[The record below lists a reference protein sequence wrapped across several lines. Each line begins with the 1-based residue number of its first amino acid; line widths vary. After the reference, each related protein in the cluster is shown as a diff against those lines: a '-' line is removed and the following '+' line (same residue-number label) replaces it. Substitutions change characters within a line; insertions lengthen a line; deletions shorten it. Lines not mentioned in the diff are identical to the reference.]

1 MLNRRLLRAKAV
13 QALYATKIA
22 NDANRLLAQDEVV
35 AAYQPDL
42 NSMEPQNLVKLEGM
56 RRLALLTLDEFI
68 KDGQPGDEAPVP
80 YEVIQTARR
89 AYEEYNVQNKKDRPV
104 ILNRVLQETEAI
116 YDEFLRVLSLLLEL
130 AQQAELDR
138 ERPVRDPDDDFA
150 VVSGLNDNAIIKLL
164 RADETFEV
172 ETIRRGISWG
182 DDRTVVRKTY
192 REALRKDEAYRL
204 YCTQNTHT
212 VEEDQKLIQH
222 VLRAVVLKHEVPVA
236 FFEQLDLFW
245 EEHYDIIRSM
255 AIKTLR
261 SADSGKIQLAP
272 LTDDWEEDRF
282 FVEELFKQAIE
293 NDRKYQGYLEAQ
305 LKNWDPSRVALL
317 DMIIMKAA
325 LAELINFPGIPVKVT
340 INEFIE
346 IAKRYST
353 LKSDKFVNGN
363 LDRLSKHLLEQG
375 VIKKSGRGLI
385 DNK

>member
-22 NDANRLLAQDEVV
+22 DDANRLLAQDEVV

>member
-1 MLNRRLLRAKAV
+1 MLNRRLLRSKAV

-22 NDANRLLAQDEVV
+22 QDANRLLAQDEVV

-42 NSMEPQNLVKLEGM
+42 NSMLPQNLQELEGM
-56 RRLALLTLDEFI
+56 RRLGLLTLDEFI

-89 AYEEYNVQNKKDRPV
+89 AYEQYNALNKKDRPLIV
-104 ILNRVLQETEAI
+104 NRVLQETEAI
-116 YDEFLRVLSLLLEL
+116 YDLFLRTLTLLLEL

-138 ERPVRDPDDDFA
+138 ERPFRDPDDDFA
-150 VVSGLNDNAIIKLL
+150 VVSGLNDNAVIKLL
-164 RADETFEV
+164 KADSEFEV
-172 ETIRRGISWG
+172 EVIRRGISWG
-182 DDRTVVRKTY
+182 DDRSVVRKTY
-192 REALRKDEAYRL
+192 REALTKDEEYRL

-212 VEEDQKLIQH
+212 DEEDQKLIQH
-222 VLRAVVLKHEVPVA
+222 VLRTVVLKHEIPTE

-272 LTDDWEEDRF
+272 LTEDWEEDRF
-282 FVEELFKQAIE
+282 FVEELYKQAIA
-293 NDRKYQGYLEAQ
+293 NDRQYQGYLEEQ

-317 DMIIMKAA
+317 DMIIIKTA

-363 LDRLSKHLLEQG
+363 LDRLSKRLMEEG